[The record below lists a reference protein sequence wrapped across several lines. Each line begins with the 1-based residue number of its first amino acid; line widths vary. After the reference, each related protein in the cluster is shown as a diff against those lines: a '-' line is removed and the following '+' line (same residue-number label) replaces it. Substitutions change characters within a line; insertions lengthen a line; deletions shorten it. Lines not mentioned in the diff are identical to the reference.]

1 MIEQFTD
8 FGKEFTMPDEAIEA
22 TPQAKPGDW
31 QVLADLGASYTVRT
45 TPSRWSSLAD
55 HPRER
60 DAQRQARKTHW
71 QLARAARGAVLESL
85 RWVVAAE
92 WDGQVYKV
100 DGHTRSLLWKNG
112 ALPNPGFVFAT
123 VYRCNTREELNALYA
138 TFDTQSAAV
147 TMYDRVTG
155 AYREQG
161 LELRSKRLR
170 SGTIVDALSIA
181 QRGIARSTESV
192 GDGEE
197 DWDVYNAVATF
208 AAELRL
214 LDTVDPQPEVF
225 HTGIVSAALLSLA
238 LDATAVGFFE
248 LLSHGRGSKRE
259 GLFDPVEAILW
270 RVARIKKQRSGWI
283 KAQQEQLCATCL
295 AALDLWRAGENAS
308 DYWSS
313 GEFAPVSLPDV
324 VKRVRE
330 LKLRATEIPR

>member
-1 MIEQFTD
+1 MD
-8 FGKEFTMPDEAIEA
+8 DKAISA
-22 TPQAKPGDW
+22 APRGAHW
-31 QVLADLGASYTVRT
+31 RVLADLGASYTVQMAAGSWFAL
-45 TPSRWSSLAD
+45 PD

-60 DAQRQARKTHW
+60 DARRQARKNHW
-71 QLARAARGAVLESL
+71 EMARGARGAVLESL

-100 DGHTRSLLWKNG
+100 DGHTRALLWQGG
-112 ALPNPGFVFAT
+112 ALPDPGLVFAT
-123 VYRCNTREELNALYA
+123 VYRCSSREDLNALYA

-181 QRGIARSTESV
+181 QRGLARSTETV
-192 GDGEE
+192 GESEE

-208 AAELRL
+208 APELRL

-238 LDATAVGFFE
+238 IDPNAIHFFE

-259 GLFDPVEAILW
+259 GLFDPIEATLW
-270 RVARIKKQRSGWI
+270 RVARVKKQRSGWI
-283 KAQQEQLCATCL
+283 KSQQEQLCAVCL
-295 AALDLWRAGENAS
+295 AALALWRAGEAAAG
-308 DYWSS
+308 YWSN
-313 GEFAPVSLPDV
+313 GEFAVANLSDV
-324 VKRVRE
+324 VKQVRE
-330 LKLRATEIPR
+330 IKLAAP